1 MNPSTIPLET
11 GPQAL
16 SEDDLRGL
24 FHQLSNKL
32 GIVLANAELLEA
44 KLADPTQKGRATH
57 VVNAALEAM
66 ATTRA
71 IRLLS
76 GS

>member
-1 MNPSTIPLET
+1 M
-11 GPQAL
+11 A
-16 SEDDLRGL
+16 R
-24 FHQLSNKL
+24 
-32 GIVLANAELLEA
+32 VVANAELLEA
-44 KLADPTQKGRATH
+44 KLIDPSQKGRATH

-71 IRLLS
+71 IRLVS